1 MAGSARHAFWSN
13 FWALPS
19 LMISGA
25 LLVTA
30 GLLILDRQGAS
41 AWVGDWGWPL
51 SMPGKTALELASG
64 LVTLHSAF
72 ATLYFS
78 ITLLVLT
85 LASSN
90 LGVRLI
96 DRWIGDQKI
105 RFTLGLLLALL
116 SSALIVLFSVDS
128 EGPPERVP
136 RLTLTVLTVA
146 SILGLA
152 WMTRALNHL
161 GRTVH
166 VDTSIAQLGR
176 NATRSLSRDRRADP
190 PHLDLKGGVSIR
202 AAETGYIDEIKCDK
216 ILEEACARGAVV
228 CLARGTGD
236 FMMEGEE
243 IGTVVGDADSA
254 WVTPHILAASYRN
267 DTRGPVFEANL
278 LVEVAS
284 RALSPAVNDFYTA
297 LACCDRLASLF
308 AVALNTSHIPQWLTD
323 KNGMPRLELPTE
335 KVTQFMDG
343 PMKAFRQTAA
353 PYPTVIIHMI
363 KLIARLP
370 CSSESEREVVDF
382 LWIHTQAMAEH
393 GASQAQTDLD
403 RADIRAALE
412 TVRRRFWPA
421 EP

>member
-1 MAGSARHAFWSN
+1 MAGSARHALWSN

-19 LMISGA
+19 LMILGTV
-25 LLVTA
+25 LFTV
-30 GLLILDRQGAS
+30 GLLILDGQGAS
-41 AWVGDWGWPL
+41 AWVGEWGWPL
-51 SMPGKTALELASG
+51 SIPGKTALELASG
-64 LVTLHSAF
+64 LVTVHTAF

-96 DRWIGDQKI
+96 DRWIGDRKI

-116 SSALIVLFSVDS
+116 SSALIVLSSVDS

-136 RLTLTVLTVA
+136 RLTLAVLTVA
-146 SILGLA
+146 TILALA

-166 VDTSIAQLGR
+166 IDTSIAQLGR
-176 NATRSLSRDRRADP
+176 NAARSLSRNRHAEP
-190 PHLDLKGGVSIR
+190 PNLDLQGSIPIR

-216 ILEEACARGAVV
+216 ILDEACARGAAVR
-228 CLARGTGD
+228 LLRGTGD

-243 IGTVVGDADSA
+243 IGTVMGYASSD
-254 WVTPHILAASYRN
+254 WVTPHIIAASYRN

-278 LVEVAS
+278 LVEIAS

-297 LACCDRLASLF
+297 LACCDRLASMF
-308 AVALNTSHIPQWLTD
+308 AVALNVSHTPQWLTD
-323 KNGMPRLELPTE
+323 KNAMPRLELPTE

-353 PYPTVIIHMI
+353 PYPAVIIHMI
-363 KLIARLP
+363 KLMARLP
-370 CSSESEREVVDF
+370 CSSESEREVVEF
-382 LWIHTQAMAEH
+382 LWSHTQAMAEH
-393 GASQAQTDLD
+393 GASQAQTDAD

-412 TVRRRFWPA
+412 SARHLLTA
-421 EP
+421 S